1 MDRERQLA
9 NVAFGGAWSEQIA
22 GNERLA
28 EAMECIEAAVI
39 DCEEQDLRSDSAIKE
54 ALTVVAAAHPKGQL
68 LSQAWE
74 KGLSIGNA
82 GLRKA
87 ELKRVADALRAGLGS
102 RLLP

>member
-28 EAMECIEAAVI
+28 EAMQCIEATVI
-39 DCEEQDLRSDSAIKE
+39 DCEERDLRSESAIKD
-54 ALTVVAAAHPKGQL
+54 ALAVVSAAHPKGRL
-68 LSQAWE
+68 LAQAWE
-74 KGLSIGNA
+74 KGLNVGNA